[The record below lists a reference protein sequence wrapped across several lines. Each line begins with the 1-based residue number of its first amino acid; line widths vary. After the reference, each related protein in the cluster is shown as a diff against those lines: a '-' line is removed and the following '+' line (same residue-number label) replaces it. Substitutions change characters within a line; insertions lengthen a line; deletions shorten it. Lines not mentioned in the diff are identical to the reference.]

1 MPPVSDESNTRS
13 VGTPS
18 GSSFASAICLGR
30 DWRAV
35 ADSLG
40 AGLTDARGRLGIL
53 YTDESLASHLDEIAE
68 VLRERTGVPD
78 WVSAAGYGVI
88 ASGAEHFG
96 EPGAVALVLDV
107 AQDGYRL
114 FAGGRNAGADLAS
127 HEAQWI
133 ADATMPLALAHVDPR
148 HPEAM
153 EAVEGLASGTG
164 GFLVGGLTAAADDA
178 PHRADGATGCLSGV
192 ALSPAAFEIATAL
205 SQGCTP
211 LGKARTVTRGK
222 GNLLM
227 ELDGRPALDAF
238 VEDIGEDLASDLR
251 RVGGLIFAAIP
262 VEGSDTADYT
272 VRNLVGI
279 DPTSKIV
286 AIAEAVTEGGKVLFC
301 RRDRKSAVDDMRRMA
316 ADLKRR
322 VGNRPIRGGVYIS
335 CAARGPNQF
344 AAPDRETEIIRDAL
358 GEFPMVGFFA
368 NGELNRDRIYAYTGV
383 LTLFLGPGVGSPHQ
397 SRRDT

>member
-1 MPPVSDESNTRS
+1 MTPTSDDSNARS
-13 VGTPS
+13 GEAAGGGAFS
-18 GSSFASAICLGR
+18 SAICLGG

-35 ADSLG
+35 AGSL
-40 AGLTDARGRLGIL
+40 ADRLASASGRLGIV
-53 YTDESLASHLDEIAE
+53 YTDESFAAHLDEIAE

-88 ASGAEHFG
+88 ASGEEHYG
-96 EPGAVALVLDV
+96 EPAAAALVLDV

-114 FAGGRNAGADLAS
+114 FAGDRNAGADLAS
-127 HEAQWI
+127 HEAQWL
-133 ADATMPLALAHVDPR
+133 ADAVMPLALAHVDPR

-153 EAVEGLASGTG
+153 EAVEGLATGTG
-164 GFLVGGLTAAADDA
+164 GFLVGGLTAAAGET

-192 ALSPAAFEIATAL
+192 ALSPAAVEIATAL
-205 SQGCTP
+205 SQGCIP
-211 LGKARTVTRGK
+211 LGNARTVTRGK
-222 GNLLM
+222 GNLLI
-227 ELDGRPALDAF
+227 ELDGRPALDRF

-279 DPTSKIV
+279 DPSSKIV
-286 AIAEAVTEGGKVLFC
+286 AIAEAVPEGGRVLFC
-301 RRDRKSAVDDMRRMA
+301 RRDRESAVVDMRRMA

-322 VGNRPIRGGVYIS
+322 VGNRPIRGGIYVS

-344 AAPDRETEIIRDAL
+344 SAPERETDIIRATL

-383 LTLFLGPGVGSPHQ
+383 LTLFL
-397 SRRDT
+397 